1 MSRTGTLCDRTTS
14 TVGIILL
21 CDRVNDRQITML
33 IQLFSSFRN
42 TQVLRHRN
50 KCTKVY
56 IYHRIKA
63 IALFPIAVKLPKEST
78 SSLSAKEKVVKA
90 VLMTAAGNPEVLQ
103 VQEIPNPGIPPGET
117 ELLVRLMAAGVNPID
132 TKLRKRGTFYP
143 DNMPA
148 ILGCDGA
155 GVVEAVGAAVQRFR
169 VGDEVYFC
177 NGGLGAHQGNY
188 AEFTVVDERFVA
200 RKPASVSFAEAAAA
214 PLVLITAWEA
224 LYERGR
230 LEPGEKV
237 LIHAGAGG
245 VGHVAIQLAK
255 LKGADVCTTVS
266 SQEKANFVK
275 QLGADEVIF
284 YKQTDFVQAALDW
297 TGGEGV
303 DLAFDTVGG
312 ETFHKTFPAVRVYG
326 DIVTILEPDANTV
339 WKTARNRN
347 LRIGLELMLTPMVQ
361 KMVSAQ
367 QHHAEILEQS
377 ATWIDEGKLKIHVSQ
392 KFSLAE
398 AAKAHQLLET
408 GSVTGK
414 IVLLINDE

>member
-1 MSRTGTLCDRTTS
+1 M
-14 TVGIILL
+14 
-21 CDRVNDRQITML
+21 
-33 IQLFSSFRN
+33 
-42 TQVLRHRN
+42 
-50 KCTKVY
+50 
-56 IYHRIKA
+56 
-63 IALFPIAVKLPKEST
+63 
-78 SSLSAKEKVVKA
+78 KA
-90 VLMTAAGNPEVLQ
+90 VIMTAPGNPEVLQ
-103 VQEIPNPGIPPGET
+103 LQQVPKPSFPENTQ
-117 ELLVRLMAAGVNPID
+117 LLVRLVAAGVNPID

-143 DNMPA
+143 DKMPA

-155 GVVEAVGAAVQRFR
+155 GIVEAVGAEVRYFR

-200 RKPASVSFAEAAAA
+200 RKPKSVSFAEAAAA

-266 SQEKANFVK
+266 SQEKADFVK
-275 QLGADEVIF
+275 HLGADEVIL
-284 YKQTDFVQAALDW
+284 YKQTDFVQAALNW

-312 ETFHKTFPAVRVYG
+312 EILHKTFPAVRVYG

-339 WKTARNRN
+339 WKAARMRN
-347 LRIGLELMLTPMVQ
+347 LRIGLELMLTPMLQ
-361 KMVSAQ
+361 GMVEAQ
-367 QHHAEILEQS
+367 QHHAEILQQC
-377 ATWIDEGKLKIHVSQ
+377 ATWIDEGKLKIHVGQ
-392 KFSLAE
+392 KLPFAE

-408 GSVTGK
+408 GSMTGK
-414 IVLLINDE
+414 IVLLISDE